1 MALKSKP
8 LMICNFFFGYL
19 LIRYY
24 RSIMLNIYEIRDV
37 RVGILEILFTFLYS
51 NSYIYIY
58 IYTYYA
64 QPNMYTTALIGGQD
78 VWRELE
84 VV

>member
-37 RVGILEILFTFLYS
+37 TMRILEILFTFLYS
-51 NSYIYIY
+51 NSYMYVVFRS
-58 IYTYYA
+58 TY
-64 QPNMYTTALIGGQD
+64 QTLKKTVFWSNICNIWL
-78 VWRELE
+78 
-84 VV
+84 

>member
-51 NSYIYIY
+51 NSYVYIY
-58 IYTYYA
+58 I
-64 QPNMYTTALIGGQD
+64 QSSKCKVALPGFAI
-78 VWRELE
+78 LHF
-84 VV
+84 

>member
-37 RVGILEILFTFLYS
+37 TMRILEILFTFLYS
-51 NSYIYIY
+51 NSYIYRV
-58 IYTYYA
+58 
-64 QPNMYTTALIGGQD
+64 NCLK
-78 VWRELE
+78 LE
-84 VV
+84 DRSNLAHF